1 MVRGY
6 PALVIT
12 DVRDLSKNLCP
23 VYVHFCKQNIVNDNV
38 NNKRAT
44 AEHFGVNLMKD
55 MLGID
60 HIGASNNLNYKKL
73 KRALPVNRTE
83 TASESAK

>member
-38 NNKRAT
+38 NNKR
-44 AEHFGVNLMKD
+44 GVNLMKD
-55 MLGID
+55 RLGID

-73 KRALPVNRTE
+73 ERALPVNRTE
-83 TASESAK
+83 TASDG